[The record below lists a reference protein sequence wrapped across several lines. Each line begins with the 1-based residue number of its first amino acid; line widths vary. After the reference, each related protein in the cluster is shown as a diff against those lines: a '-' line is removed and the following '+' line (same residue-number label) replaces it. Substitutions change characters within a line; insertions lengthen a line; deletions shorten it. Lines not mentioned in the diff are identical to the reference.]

1 MNRRSFLVSSS
12 VSAVSY
18 GLPVSLSLMTAP
30 ALSAAA
36 TRSVGQPLPVQP
48 SAQESLFRLHNWES
62 DPEHSESTET
72 TALFISLSTNWKASW
87 L

>member
-18 GLPVSLSLMTAP
+18 ALPVSLSLMTAP
-30 ALSAAA
+30 ALSVTA
-36 TRSVGQPLPVQP
+36 TQSLGQALPVQP

-62 DPEHSESTET
+62 DPERSESSET
-72 TALFISLSTNWKASW
+72 TAPLISLSTNWKAGW